1 MDIATHDLCFLRHHR
16 RALLSSWWGNNTR
29 SHEYQSLT
37 PNGILIIDG
46 SRMDGWI
53 RVKKSRFPNT
63 CHYWI
68 IDIGQCAIKFNSK
81 GIMTTT
87 SPSDSPSD
95 PPSFGATRCTVGLY
109 KLKRVIG
116 QPCIGK
122 TSTWYSEMER
132 QTAYAIMGMMT
143 SQKETKEGITSLPPL
158 CHYLELLLDH
168 TDEEDTW
175 ATDGVTIWYLDAS
188 WYCILCSDS

>member
-1 MDIATHDLCFLRHHR
+1 MGQQYEEPWVSKSITA
-16 RALLSSWWGNNTR
+16 
-29 SHEYQSLT
+29 
-37 PNGILIIDG
+37 NGILIIYG
-46 SRMDGWI
+46 IAEWMNGWI
-53 RVKKSRFPNT
+53 RGPFPQHA

-68 IDIGQCAIKFNSK
+68 TYIGQCAIKFNSK

-87 SPSDSPSD
+87 SPSD

-109 KLKRVIG
+109 KLKRIIG
-116 QPCIGK
+116 QSCIGK

-143 SQKETKEGITSLPPL
+143 SQTETKEGITSLPPL

-175 ATDGVTIWYLDAS
+175 ATDGVTIWYLDAT